1 MHDFTYTAHA
11 AYVEFGPGA
20 IDRLGRVIEAVG
32 GTRALILSTPRQA
45 EKARALGDR
54 LGAVVVGYFPEAVM
68 HTPVDVTQK
77 ALDAA
82 KAANADV
89 TIAYGGGST
98 IGLGKAIALH
108 TDIPQIAIP
117 TTYAGSEMTP
127 YIGQT
132 EDGRKT
138 TQRTPK
144 VLPKAVVY
152 DVDLT
157 LSLPVPVSMTSGLNA
172 IAHAVEALYAKE
184 TNPII
189 DMMAEEGIRAL
200 VSALPGIKARPDDKD
215 ARADALYGAWL
226 CSLVLGAVGMALHH
240 KLCHTIGGMF
250 NTPHAETHAIILPHA
265 TAYNAPATPE
275 AMQRLARALGT
286 DGDPATA
293 LYELARRL
301 GVPMGLQALGVPEDG
316 LDRVVAETLKNPYW
330 NPRPLEQAELVG
342 LLQRAW
348 QGGIPQS

>member
-1 MHDFTYTAHA
+1 
-11 AYVEFGPGA
+11 
-20 IDRLGRVIEAVG
+20 
-32 GTRALILSTPRQA
+32 
-45 EKARALGDR
+45 
-54 LGAVVVGYFPEAVM
+54 M
-68 HTPVDVTQK
+68 HTPVEVTQK
-77 ALDAA
+77 ALEAV
-82 KAANADV
+82 KAANADI

-127 YIGQT
+127 YFGQT
-132 EDGRKT
+132 ENGLKT

-152 DVDLT
+152 DVELT
-157 LSLPVPVSMTSGLNA
+157 LGLPVPVSMTSGLNA
-172 IAHAVEALYAKE
+172 IAHSVEALYAKE

-200 VSALPGIKARPDDKD
+200 VSALPGIKARPDDLE

-275 AMQRLARALGT
+275 AMQRLTRALGA
-286 DGDPATA
+286 DGDPAVA
-293 LYELARRL
+293 LYDLTRRL
-301 GVPMGLQALGVPEDG
+301 DVPVGLKSLGVPEDG
-316 LDRVVAETLKNPYW
+316 LDRVIAETLNNPYW

-348 QGGIPQS
+348 QGDKPQS